1 MNTLTE
7 INIQSKLISRRFLTE
22 STYIIRMERKGVE
35 FRAGQYMCIGFPGKE
50 AKEYSIYSS
59 DKEDYLEFL
68 IKEAVDGE
76 LSQQLKSANLGIELE
91 LKGPFGQFVLEEN
104 PLTNSYVF
112 VGSGTGIAPYHS
124 FVMSE
129 PNLNYEIVHGVKN
142 AREAY
147 DQQDYNLQKYHVC
160 TSKEIGINFSGRVT
174 EFLEMCSISD
184 DHLFYLCGNSEM
196 INDAIAILQK
206 KGVSSDRIRTEV
218 YF

>member
-22 STYIIRMERKGVE
+22 NTYIIRMERKGIE
-35 FRAGQYMCIGFPGKE
+35 FRAGQYMCIGFPGEE
-50 AKEYSIYSS
+50 AKEYSVYSS

-68 IKEAVDGE
+68 IKEAIDGS
-76 LSQQLKSANLGIELE
+76 LSQILKTIDLGTNLE

-104 PLTNSYVF
+104 QLKNSYIF

-124 FVMSE
+124 FVMSN
-129 PNLNYEIVHGVKN
+129 PDLNYEIVHGISN
-142 AREAY
+142 SSEAY
-147 DQQDYNLQKYHVC
+147 DQQDYNLQRYHVC

-174 EFLEMCSISD
+174 AFLEMCSISD

-196 INDAIAILQK
+196 INDAMTILHK
-206 KGVSSDRIRTEV
+206 KGVSEDRIRTEI